1 MSIMIKFLLF
11 IAGVILATSCTSQI
25 QQQSSRK
32 GFLTMQELPNA
43 VKFLPAPPK
52 SGAAYDE
59 DVKYYE
65 WGKEQRKDPKISAN
79 CLRQDTMDVT
89 TIFNEA
95 LGFKLLSY
103 QNKEILDL
111 VSWAVKDARKVSNPA
126 KEYYKRLKPFQV
138 FHEASLK
145 DNAKS
150 AMSSSTFAYP
160 SGHAVRSWTYAFVLA
175 DVAPEYTK
183 VLNKCADDY
192 SMGRVI
198 MGRHWKTDIDA
209 GKMVAAKVYEKLK
222 KSPAYQAQLKL
233 AREQY
238 KTVQKQ

>member
-1 MSIMIKFLLF
+1 MKKFLLF

>member
-1 MSIMIKFLLF
+1 
-11 IAGVILATSCTSQI
+11 
-25 QQQSSRK
+25 
-32 GFLTMQELPNA
+32 
-43 VKFLPAPPK
+43 
-52 SGAAYDE
+52 
-59 DVKYYE
+59 
-65 WGKEQRKDPKISAN
+65 
-79 CLRQDTMDVT
+79 MD
-89 TIFNEA
+89 
-95 LGFKLLSY
+95 
-103 QNKEILDL
+103 EILKL
-111 VSWAVKDARKVSNPA
+111 FSPITLA
-126 KEYYKRLKPFQV
+126 E
-138 FHEASLK
+138 
-145 DNAKS
+145 
-150 AMSSSTFAYP
+150 MSSVKLMNRTDTKFVTNLDKPSTFAYP

>member
-1 MSIMIKFLLF
+1 MKKFLFF

-25 QQQSSRK
+25 QYNSKK
-32 GFLTMQELPNA
+32 GFLTMEELPNA
-43 VKFLPAPPK
+43 VKFLPAPPT

-65 WGKEQRKDPKISAN
+65 WGKEQRKDPKVSAN

-111 VSWAVKDARKVSNPA
+111 VSWAVKDARKVSNPS

>member
-1 MSIMIKFLLF
+1 MKKILLF

>member
-1 MSIMIKFLLF
+1 MKKFLLF

-25 QQQSSRK
+25 QYNSKK
-32 GFLTMQELPNA
+32 GFLTMEELPNA

-79 CLRQDTMDVT
+79 CLRQDTMAVT

-209 GKMVAAKVYEKLK
+209 GKMVAAKVYEQLK

>member
-1 MSIMIKFLLF
+1 MKKVLFL
-11 IAGVILATSCTSQI
+11 IAGVILATSCTPRI
-25 QQQSSRK
+25 QQSSRK
-32 GFLTMQELPNA
+32 GFLTMKELPNA
-43 VKFLPAPPK
+43 IKFLPAPPT

-65 WGKEQRKDPKISAN
+65 WGKEQRKDPKVSEK
-79 CLRQDTMDVT
+79 CLKQDTMDVT

-95 LGFKLLSY
+95 LGFKLLCY
-103 QNKEILDL
+103 QNKEILNL
-111 VSWAVKDARKVSNPA
+111 ASWAVKDARKVSNPA
-126 KEYYKRLKPFQV
+126 KDYYKRLKPFQV

-145 DNAKS
+145 DDAEK
-150 AMSSSTFAYP
+150 AVSSSTFAYP

-175 DVAPEYTK
+175 DVAPEYTD
-183 VLNKCADDY
+183 VLNKCANDY

-209 GKMVAAKVYEKLK
+209 GKMVAAKVYEQLK

-238 KTVQKQ
+238 KTVQKK

>member
-1 MSIMIKFLLF
+1 MKKFLLF

-150 AMSSSTFAYP
+150 AVSSSTFAYP

>member
-1 MSIMIKFLLF
+1 MKKFLLF

-65 WGKEQRKDPKISAN
+65 WGKEQRKDPKVSAN

>member
-1 MSIMIKFLLF
+1 MKKILFL
-11 IAGVILATSCTSQI
+11 IAGIILATSCTTQI
-25 QQQSSRK
+25 QQKSRK
-32 GFLTMQELPNA
+32 GFLTMEELPNA
-43 VKFLPAPPK
+43 IKFLPAPPT

-65 WGKEQRKDPKISAN
+65 WGKEQRKDPKVSEL

-89 TIFNEA
+89 TIFNDA

-103 QNKEILDL
+103 ENKEILDL
-111 VSWAVKDARKVSNPA
+111 VSWAVKDARKVSGPA

-150 AMSSSTFAYP
+150 AVSSSTFAYP

-175 DVAPEYTK
+175 DVAPEYTN

-198 MGRHWKTDIDA
+198 MGATGRPTS
-209 GKMVAAKVYEKLK
+209 M
-222 KSPAYQAQLKL
+222 PARWWQL
-233 AREQY
+233 RSMSS
-238 KTVQKQ
+238 

>member
-1 MSIMIKFLLF
+1 MKKFLLF

-25 QQQSSRK
+25 QYNSKK
-32 GFLTMQELPNA
+32 GFLTMEELPNA

-79 CLRQDTMDVT
+79 CLRQDT

-95 LGFKLLSY
+95 LSFKLLSY

-198 MGRHWKTDIDA
+198 MGRH
-209 GKMVAAKVYEKLK
+209 
-222 KSPAYQAQLKL
+222 
-233 AREQY
+233 
-238 KTVQKQ
+238 

>member
-1 MSIMIKFLLF
+1 MKKFLLF

-65 WGKEQRKDPKISAN
+65 WGKEQRKDPKVSAN

-150 AMSSSTFAYP
+150 AVSSSTFAYP

>member
-1 MSIMIKFLLF
+1 MKKFLLF

-32 GFLTMQELPNA
+32 GFLIMQELPNA

-52 SGAAYDE
+52 SGAAFDE

-150 AMSSSTFAYP
+150 AVSSSTFAYP

>member
-1 MSIMIKFLLF
+1 MKKFLLF

-32 GFLTMQELPNA
+32 GFLTMEELPNA

-138 FHEASLK
+138 SHEASLK

>member
-1 MSIMIKFLLF
+1 MKKFLLF

-209 GKMVAAKVYEKLK
+209 GKMVAAKVYEQLK